1 MNKKKA
7 VLIST
12 GVLGVLSAGALSLI
26 GNYFYNLA
34 LNPKSSKEV
43 IFGTPEEA
51 SSTSGEVVNETIQWL
66 LNISNYSDVYIESF
80 DKLKLHGY
88 MILNENSTDN
98 WVITVHGYTGKGLQ
112 MSSYAKKFYDMGY
125 NILIPDL
132 RGHGESEGN
141 YIGMGWYDRL
151 DILKWIN
158 LIIEGNEN
166 SKIIIHGIY
175 MGAATV
181 SMVSGEVLPNNVK
194 AIIAD
199 CGYTSVWEQ
208 FSHQLKAIYSLPNF
222 PVMNAS
228 SLIARF
234 KTGYG
239 LKEASALK
247 QVKKSKTPIL
257 FIHGDKDD
265 FVPYRMMDE
274 LYNAA
279 NCEKEKLTIHG
290 AGHAKSSKVDPDLY
304 WSTIEN
310 FINKYI
316 S

>member
-7 VLIST
+7 MLIST
-12 GVLGVLSAGALSLI
+12 SVLGTLSIGALSLI

-34 LNPKSSKEV
+34 LNPKTSKDSIFGSKE
-43 IFGTPEEA
+43 EA
-51 SSTSGEVVNETIQWL
+51 KSTSGEVVNETLVWL
-66 LNISNYSDVYIESF
+66 LNKSNYSNVYIKSF
-80 DKLKLHGY
+80 DNLTMHGY
-88 MILNENSTDN
+88 KILNENSSN
-98 WVITVHGYTGKGLQ
+98 KWVITVHGYTSKGLY
-112 MSSYAKKFYDMGY
+112 MSNYAKRFYDMGY

-151 DILKWIN
+151 DILKWID
-158 LIIEGNEN
+158 LILNENEN
-166 SKIIIHGIY
+166 SKIILHGVS

-181 SMVSGEVLPNNVK
+181 SMTSGEELPSNIK
-194 AIIAD
+194 AIISD

-208 FSHQLKAIYSLPNF
+208 FSHQLKSMYSLPNF
-222 PVMNAS
+222 PIMNAS
-228 SLIARF
+228 SAIARF
-234 KTGYG
+234 KAGYG

-247 QVKKSKTPIL
+247 QVAKSKTPIL
-257 FIHGDKDD
+257 FIHGDEDD
-265 FVPYRMMDE
+265 FVPYKMMDE

-279 NCEKEKLTIHG
+279 NCEKEKLTVQG
-290 AGHAKSSKVDPDLY
+290 AGHAKSSKVNPYLY

-316 S
+316 

>member
-1 MNKKKA
+1 MNKKKTM
-7 VLIST
+7 LIST
-12 GVLGVLSAGALSLI
+12 GVLGTLSVGALSII

-34 LNPKSSKEV
+34 LNPKTSKDAIFGSKE
-43 IFGTPEEA
+43 E
-51 SSTSGEVVNETIQWL
+51 SKSTSGEIVNETLVWL
-66 LNISNYSDVYIESF
+66 LNHSNYSNVYIESF

-88 MILNENSTDN
+88 KILNKNSN
-98 WVITVHGYTGKGLQ
+98 NKWVLTVHGYTSKGIY
-112 MSSYAKKFYDMGY
+112 MSSYAKRFHDMGY

-151 DILKWIN
+151 DILKWID
-158 LIIEGNEN
+158 LIIKEDEN
-166 SKIIIHGIY
+166 AKIVLHGVS

-181 SMVSGEVLPNNVK
+181 SMTSGEELPINIK

-208 FSHQLKAIYSLPNF
+208 FSHQLKAMYSLPNF
-222 PVMNAS
+222 PVMTAS
-228 SLIARF
+228 SAVARL
-234 KTGYG
+234 KAGYDF
-239 LKEASALK
+239 KEASALK
-247 QVKKSKTPIL
+247 QVAKSKTPIL
-257 FIHGDKDD
+257 FIHGDDDD

-274 LYNAA
+274 LYNATSSD
-279 NCEKEKLTIHG
+279 KEKLTVKG

-310 FINKYI
+310 FINRYI
-316 S
+316 

>member
-7 VLIST
+7 MLIST
-12 GVLGVLSAGALSLI
+12 GILGTLSVGALSVI

-34 LNPKSSKEV
+34 LNPKTSKDSIFGSKE
-43 IFGTPEEA
+43 E
-51 SSTSGEVVNETIQWL
+51 SKSTSGEVVNESLVWI
-66 LNISNYSDVYIESF
+66 LNKSNYSNVYIKSF
-80 DKLKLHGY
+80 DNLTMHGY
-88 MILNENSTDN
+88 KILNENTSN
-98 WVITVHGYTGKGLQ
+98 KWVITVHGYTSKGLY
-112 MSSYAKKFYDMGY
+112 MSNYAKNFYDMGY

-151 DILKWIN
+151 DILKWIDLVLKEN
-158 LIIEGNEN
+158 KN
-166 SKIIIHGIY
+166 SKIILHGVS

-181 SMVSGEVLPNNVK
+181 SMTSGEELPSNIK
-194 AIIAD
+194 AIISD

-208 FSHQLKAIYSLPNF
+208 FSHKLKSMYSLPNF
-222 PVMNAS
+222 PIMNAS
-228 SLIARF
+228 SAIARF
-234 KTGYG
+234 KAGYG

-247 QVKKSKTPIL
+247 QVAKSNTPIL
-257 FIHGDKDD
+257 FIHGDEDD
-265 FVPYRMMDE
+265 FVPYKMMDE

-279 NCEKEKLTIHG
+279 NCEKEKLTVKG

-304 WSTIEN
+304 WSTIKN

-316 S
+316 

>member
-1 MNKKKA
+1 MNKKKVA
-7 VLIST
+7 LIST
-12 GVLGVLSAGALSLI
+12 GVLGVLSVSALSII

-34 LNPKSSKEV
+34 LNPKTSKDV
-43 IFGTPEEA
+43 IFKTPKEA
-51 SSTSGEVVNETIQWL
+51 KSTSGEVINETLSWL
-66 LNISNYSDVYIESF
+66 LNNSNYTNSYIKSF
-80 DKLKLHGY
+80 DKLKLHSY
-88 MILNENSTDN
+88 KILNENPTDN
-98 WVITVHGYTGKGLQ
+98 WVITVHGYTSKGVD
-112 MSSYAKKFYDMGY
+112 MSNYAMNFYNMGY

-141 YIGMGWYDRL
+141 YIGMGWFDRL
-151 DILKWIN
+151 DILSWIN
-158 LIIEGNEN
+158 LIINEN
-166 SKIIIHGIY
+166 KNAKIILHGVS

-181 SMVSGEVLPNNVK
+181 TMASGENLSTKVK

-199 CGYTSVWEQ
+199 CGYTSVWNQ
-208 FSHQLKAIYSLPNF
+208 FSHQLKTIYSLPNF

-228 SLIARF
+228 SIAIKL
-234 KTGYG
+234 KTGYS
-239 LKEASALK
+239 LKKASSLN
-247 QVKKSKTPIL
+247 QVAKSKTPIL

-265 FVPYRMMDE
+265 FVPYSMMDE

-279 NCEKEKLTIHG
+279 SCEKEKLTIKG

-316 S
+316 N

>member
-12 GVLGVLSAGALSLI
+12 GVLGVLSVGALSII

-34 LNPKSSKEV
+34 LNPNSSKEV

-51 SSTSGEVVNETIQWL
+51 NSTSGEVVNETIQWL

-88 MILNENSTDN
+88 KILNKNSTDK
-98 WVITVHGYTGKGLQ
+98 WVITVHGYTGKGIQ
-112 MSSYAKKFYDMGY
+112 MSSYAKRFYDIGY

-151 DILKWIN
+151 DILEWIN
-158 LIIEGNEN
+158 LIIEENEN
-166 SKIIIHGIY
+166 SKIILHGIS

-181 SMVSGEVLPNNVK
+181 SMVSGEILPNNVK

-228 SLIARF
+228 SLVARF
-234 KTGYG
+234 KAGYG

-247 QVKKSKTPIL
+247 QVAKSKTPIL
-257 FIHGDKDD
+257 FIHGDEDD
-265 FVPYRMMDE
+265 FVPYHMMEE
-274 LYNAA
+274 LYNAT
-279 NCEKEKLTIHG
+279 NSEKEKLTIKG
-290 AGHAKSSKVDPDLY
+290 AGHAKSSKVNPDLY

-316 S
+316 N

>member
-12 GVLGVLSAGALSLI
+12 GVLGVLSVGALSLI

-51 SSTSGEVVNETIQWL
+51 NSTSGEVVNETTQWL

-88 MILNENSTDN
+88 KILNENSTDK
-98 WVITVHGYTGKGLQ
+98 WVITVHGYIGKGIQ
-112 MSSYAKKFYDMGY
+112 MSSYAKRFYDMGY

-158 LIIEGNEN
+158 LIIEENEN
-166 SKIIIHGIY
+166 SKIILHGIS

-181 SMVSGEVLPNNVK
+181 SMVSGEVLPINVK

-228 SLIARF
+228 SLVARF
-234 KTGYG
+234 KAGYG

-247 QVKKSKTPIL
+247 QVRKSKTPIL

>member
-166 SKIIIHGIY
+166 SKIILHGIS

-208 FSHQLKAIYSLPNF
+208 FSHQLKDIYSLPNF

>member
-166 SKIIIHGIY
+166 SKIILHGIS

-247 QVKKSKTPIL
+247 QVKNSKTPIL

>member
-12 GVLGVLSAGALSLI
+12 GVLGVLSVGALSII

-34 LNPKSSKEV
+34 LNPNSSKEA

-51 SSTSGEVVNETIQWL
+51 NSTSGEVVNEKIQCL

-88 MILNENSTDN
+88 KILNKNSTDK
-98 WVITVHGYTGKGLQ
+98 WVITVHGYTGKGIQ
-112 MSSYAKKFYDMGY
+112 MSSYAKRFYDIGY

-151 DILKWIN
+151 DILEWIN
-158 LIIEGNEN
+158 LIIEENDN
-166 SKIIIHGIY
+166 SKIILHGIS

-181 SMVSGEVLPNNVK
+181 SMVSGEILPNNVK

-208 FSHQLKAIYSLPNF
+208 FSYQLKAIYSLPNF

-228 SLIARF
+228 SLVARF
-234 KTGYG
+234 KAGYG
-239 LKEASALK
+239 LKQASALK
-247 QVKKSKTPIL
+247 QVRKSKTPLL

-279 NCEKEKLTIHG
+279 NCEKEKLTVHG
-290 AGHAKSSKVDPDLY
+290 AGHAKASKVDPDLY

-316 S
+316 G

>member
-7 VLIST
+7 MLIST
-12 GVLGVLSAGALSLI
+12 SVLGTLSIGALSLI

-34 LNPKSSKEV
+34 LNPKTSKDSIFGSKE
-43 IFGTPEEA
+43 EA
-51 SSTSGEVVNETIQWL
+51 KSTSGEVVNETLVWL
-66 LNISNYSDVYIESF
+66 LNKSNYSNVYIKSF
-80 DKLKLHGY
+80 DNLTMHGY
-88 MILNENSTDN
+88 KILNENSSN
-98 WVITVHGYTGKGLQ
+98 KWVITVHGYTSKGLY
-112 MSSYAKKFYDMGY
+112 MSNYAKRFYDMGY

-151 DILKWIN
+151 DILKWID
-158 LIIEGNEN
+158 LILNENEN
-166 SKIIIHGIY
+166 SKIILHGVS

-181 SMVSGEVLPNNVK
+181 SMTSGEELPSNIK
-194 AIIAD
+194 AIISD

-208 FSHQLKAIYSLPNF
+208 FSHQLKSMYSLPNF
-222 PVMNAS
+222 PIMNAS
-228 SLIARF
+228 SAIARF
-234 KTGYG
+234 KAGYG

-247 QVKKSKTPIL
+247 QVAKSKTPIL
-257 FIHGDKDD
+257 FIHGDEDD
-265 FVPYRMMDE
+265 FVPYKMMDD

-279 NCEKEKLTIHG
+279 NCEKEKLTVQG
-290 AGHAKSSKVDPDLY
+290 AGHAKSSKVNPYLY

-316 S
+316 

>member
-166 SKIIIHGIY
+166 SKIILHGIS

-304 WSTIEN
+304 WSTIEY

>member
-12 GVLGVLSAGALSLI
+12 GVLGTISVGALGLI
-26 GNYFYNLA
+26 GNYFYNIA
-34 LNPKSSKEV
+34 LNPKTSKDA

-51 SSTSGEVVNETIQWL
+51 ESTSGEVVNETILWL
-66 LNISNYSDVYIESF
+66 SNNSNYSNVYIDSF

-88 MILNENSTDN
+88 RILNENPTDN
-98 WVITVHGYTGKGLQ
+98 WVITVHGYTSKGID
-112 MSSYAKKFYDMGY
+112 MSNYAKNFYDMGY
-125 NILIPDL
+125 NILIPNL
-132 RGHGESEGN
+132 RGHGESEGS

-151 DILKWIN
+151 DILKWID
-158 LIIEGNEN
+158 LILKENEN
-166 SKIIIHGIY
+166 AKIVLHGVS

-181 SMVSGEVLPNNVK
+181 SMTSGEELPKNIK

-228 SLIARF
+228 SLVSRF
-234 KTGYG
+234 KAGYS

-247 QVKKSKTPIL
+247 QVAKSKTPML

-265 FVPYRMMDE
+265 FVPYKMMDI

-279 NCEKEKLTIHG
+279 NCEKEKLTVKD
-290 AGHAKSSKVDPDLY
+290 AGHAKASKVNPNLY
-304 WSTIEN
+304 WSTVDN
-310 FINKYI
+310 FIKKYM
-316 S
+316 

>member
-7 VLIST
+7 MLIST
-12 GVLGVLSAGALSLI
+12 SVLGTLSIGALSLI

-34 LNPKSSKEV
+34 LNPKTSKDSIFGSKE
-43 IFGTPEEA
+43 EA
-51 SSTSGEVVNETIQWL
+51 KSTSGEVVNETLVWL
-66 LNISNYSDVYIESF
+66 LNKSNYSNVYIKSF
-80 DKLKLHGY
+80 DNLTMHGY
-88 MILNENSTDN
+88 KILNENSSN
-98 WVITVHGYTGKGLQ
+98 KWVITVHGYTSKGLY
-112 MSSYAKKFYDMGY
+112 MSNYAKRFYDMGY

-151 DILKWIN
+151 DILKWID
-158 LIIEGNEN
+158 LILNENEN
-166 SKIIIHGIY
+166 SKIILHGVS

-181 SMVSGEVLPNNVK
+181 SMTSGEELPSNIK
-194 AIIAD
+194 AIISD

-208 FSHQLKAIYSLPNF
+208 FSHQLKSMYSLPNF
-222 PVMNAS
+222 PIMNAS
-228 SLIARF
+228 SAIARF
-234 KTGYG
+234 KAGYG

-247 QVKKSKTPIL
+247 QVAKSKTPIL
-257 FIHGDKDD
+257 FIHGDEDD
-265 FVPYRMMDE
+265 FVPYKMMDE

-279 NCEKEKLTIHG
+279 NCEKEKLTIQG
-290 AGHAKSSKVDPDLY
+290 AGHAKSSKVNPYLY

-316 S
+316 

>member
-1 MNKKKA
+1 MNKKKTM
-7 VLIST
+7 LIST
-12 GVLGVLSAGALSLI
+12 GVLGTLSVGALSII

-34 LNPKSSKEV
+34 LNPKTSKDAILGSKE
-43 IFGTPEEA
+43 E
-51 SSTSGEVVNETIQWL
+51 SKSTSGEIVNETLVWL
-66 LNISNYSDVYIESF
+66 LNHSNYSNVYIESF

-88 MILNENSTDN
+88 KILNKNSN
-98 WVITVHGYTGKGLQ
+98 NKWVLTVHGYTSKGIY
-112 MSSYAKKFYDMGY
+112 MSNYAKRFYDMGY

-151 DILKWIN
+151 DILKWID
-158 LIIEGNEN
+158 LIIKEDEN
-166 SKIIIHGIY
+166 AKIVLHGVS

-181 SMVSGEVLPNNVK
+181 SMTSGEELPINIK

-208 FSHQLKAIYSLPNF
+208 FSHQLKAMYSLPNF
-222 PVMNAS
+222 PVMTAS
-228 SLIARF
+228 SAVARF
-234 KTGYG
+234 KAGYDF
-239 LKEASALK
+239 KEASALK
-247 QVKKSKTPIL
+247 QVAKSKTPIL
-257 FIHGDKDD
+257 FIHGDEDD

-274 LYNAA
+274 LYNATSSD
-279 NCEKEKLTIHG
+279 KEKLTIKG
-290 AGHAKSSKVDPDLY
+290 AGHAQSSKVDPNLY

-316 S
+316 